1 MFHRKEREKQKI
13 EPGVPAPEQ
22 DGREENCGF
31 YETGNT
37 TPPKEYLGLLI
48 VIMVACIFF
57 GGLGGAAAM
66 LRLHPAAKAQD
77 PTQDDGVL
85 RLTSSEPAEDTLP
98 PATQA
103 PTEGSGDVELHIAQT
118 PSSVENTPQEGG
130 LSLQEIYKKVS
141 PSVVSITAQTDTGTS
156 CATGI
161 VLSEDGYLVTNE
173 HVISGAAAV
182 SVTLDSGAVY
192 TASIVGQ
199 DEVSDL
205 AVLHID
211 AENLTPAELG
221 DSTKLRV
228 GDAVCAIGDPL
239 GQKLRGTMTNGIVSA
254 INRDLSIGGRQMTLI
269 QTNAALNAGN
279 SGGPL
284 INCYG
289 QVVGVNTMK
298 IGSAYSAAGVEG
310 LGFAIPMDAAK
321 EILEDII
328 RMGYVPGRPPLG
340 LEMEELPALTMA
352 YHRLPSGLYIH
363 SVEAGTQCAEAGVA
377 PGDLLLSLNGEKT
390 GTMAELSAALG
401 SYSAGDEVELVLYR
415 RGQRYTLRITLLDA
429 GTIESDTQ

>member
-1 MFHRKEREKQKI
+1 MFHRQDREKKNL
-13 EPGVPAPEQ
+13 EPGASVPARE
-22 DGREENCGF
+22 DREERCGF

-66 LRLHPAAKAQD
+66 LRLHPAAKAQE
-77 PTQDDGVL
+77 PTQDDGIL
-85 RLTSSEPAEDTLP
+85 RLTSSEPTE
-98 PATQA
+98 PAVEQTAPA
-103 PTEGSGDVELHIAQT
+103 PTEAAGDVELHISQT
-118 PSSVENTPQEGG
+118 PASVENLPQEGG
-130 LSLQEIYKKVS
+130 LSLQEIYTKVS
-141 PSVVSITAQTDTGTS
+141 PSVVSITAQTASGTS

-161 VLSEDGYLVTNE
+161 ILSEDGYLVTNE
-173 HVISGAAAV
+173 HVIAGV
-182 SVTLDSGAVY
+182 TSVEATLNSGAVY
-192 TASIVGQ
+192 PAAVVGQ

-205 AVLHID
+205 AVLHIQ
-211 AENLTPAELG
+211 AEGLTPAELG

-239 GQKLRGTMTNGIVSA
+239 GQKLRGTMTDGIVSA
-254 INRDLSIGGRQMTLI
+254 INRDLSVGGRQMTLI

-289 QVVGVNTMK
+289 QVVGINTMK

-321 EILEDII
+321 EILEDMI
-328 RMGYVPGRPPLG
+328 RMGYVPGRPALG
-340 LEMEELPALTMA
+340 LEVEELPALTMA
-352 YHRLPSGLYIH
+352 YHRLPSGLYIR
-363 SVEAGTQCAEAGVA
+363 SVTAGTQCAEAGVA
-377 PGDLLLSLNGEKT
+377 PGDLLLSLGGTKVS
-390 GTMAELSAALG
+390 TMAELSAALG
-401 SYSAGDEVELVLYR
+401 AYSAGDQVELVLYR
-415 RGQRYTLRITLLDA
+415 RGQQYALTITLLDA
-429 GTIESDTQ
+429 GTLES